1 MRRSD
6 MNIETVG
13 MVVVVIVTWI
23 IREHQKGRKS

>member
-13 MVVVVIVTWI
+13 MVVVVIVTWA
-23 IREHQKGRKS
+23 IREHRRKS